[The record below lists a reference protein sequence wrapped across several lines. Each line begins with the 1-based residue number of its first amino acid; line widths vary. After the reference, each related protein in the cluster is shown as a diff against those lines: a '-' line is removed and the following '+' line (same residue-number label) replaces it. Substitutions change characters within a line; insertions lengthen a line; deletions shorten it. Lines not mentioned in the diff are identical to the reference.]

1 MVETGNLETEAVEV
15 GGQQHVEMKGRVA
28 SVRGTGGVNTD
39 HAGVGEPLIEY
50 INQPF
55 FNELRTNQQLG
66 YVVYAFEYS
75 LRNVYGLIFMV

>member
-1 MVETGNLETEAVEV
+1 MD
-15 GGQQHVEMKGRVA
+15 
-28 SVRGTGGVNTD
+28 TD
-39 HAGVGEPLIEY
+39 KKKLTFALVIEY